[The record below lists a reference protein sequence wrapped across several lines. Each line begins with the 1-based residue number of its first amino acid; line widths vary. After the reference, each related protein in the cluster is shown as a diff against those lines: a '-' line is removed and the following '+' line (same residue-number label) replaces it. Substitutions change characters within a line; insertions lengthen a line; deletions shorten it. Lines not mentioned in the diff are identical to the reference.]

1 MGVRQVH
8 LIGIFERIHLLRG
21 GMKVSVLRQIN
32 TELKLYAPE
41 DISGKIDPIIRDLM
55 FDRGKY
61 KLKDLEKA
69 LDELP
74 EGDPAFKDLKAGLKL
89 MLTYIMP
96 IPTV

>member
-1 MGVRQVH
+1 MGVRQAH

-21 GMKVSVLRQIN
+21 GMKVSVLGQIN

-55 FDRGKY
+55 FDRGKH
-61 KLKDLEKA
+61 KMKDLEKA

-74 EGDPAFKDLKAGLKL
+74 DDPALKDLKAGLKL

-96 IPTV
+96 IPTR